1 MKIIRYVLLTL
12 LVILIGGCAT
22 VEQYIIVDENAEP
35 DKQYEIS
42 KQAQG
47 TSATL
52 QDKKYLDNKSLEKFA
67 PEKEGLPRVRPL
79 FSRSSDWAV
88 TMENDEY
95 TVTLT
100 GGKGVFTIKHI
111 SDTGDDGQKW
121 LSEKLA
127 ELDSMGFFFGSHMS
141 IKDLHISG
149 DNRDSKMMMGP
160 EFEDFFDPDVTT
172 LIGFLGNK
180 DYIWEVS
187 GYVNDP
193 RDGIHFT
200 NLIDNASLIS
210 WEK

>member
-1 MKIIRYVLLTL
+1 MKIIRYILLTL
-12 LVILIGGCAT
+12 LVILVSGCAT

-52 QDKKYLDNKSLEKFA
+52 QDKKYLDNNLEGIT
-67 PEKEGLPRVRPL
+67 PEKETLPQVRPL
-79 FSRSSDWAV
+79 FNRSSDWDIA
-88 TMENDEY
+88 MENDQY

-100 GGKGVFTIKHI
+100 GGKGIFTVKHI

-127 ELDSMGFFFGSHMS
+127 ELDSMGFFFGSRIN

-172 LIGFLGNK
+172 LIGFLGNR
-180 DYIWEVS
+180 DCIWEVS
-187 GYVNDP
+187 GYVSDP
-193 RDGIHFT
+193 RDSIHFV
-200 NLIDNASLIS
+200 NLIGQASLIS